1 MHDRTDRQIMN
12 MEEESARGTNYR
24 RYMQDRFEILENDG
38 ECVVVADKEMGQTME
53 LHEGDS
59 LADGK
64 IGGITE
70 DGVIFEPP
78 RAEVESFTLSSVE
91 EMMPMA
97 MEKSFRNRMKLED
110 DLTQSNGVVLIISQ
124 DPYSDMV

>member
-1 MHDRTDRQIMN
+1 MLDKMDTHIMN
-12 MEEESARGTNYR
+12 MEAESARGTNYR
-24 RYMQDRFEILENDG
+24 KYIQDRFEVVENDG
-38 ECVVVADKEMGQTME
+38 ESIVITDHEMGVMME

-64 IGGITE
+64 IGGITL

-78 RAEVESFTLSSVE
+78 RAEVESFTLPSVE

-110 DLTQSNGVVLIISQ
+110 DLDQTHGVVLIISQ